1 MTDTYILN
9 GHEPVPCD
17 DLAWWAWWF
26 GTADRQ
32 VRDTARD
39 DVRVSTVFLGLD
51 HSFFGHGPPMLFET
65 MVFVNGSSVDC
76 ERYATWDEAE
86 AGHARWV
93 MQVFKPTPI
102 LVLPTTGDADG

>member
-1 MTDTYILN
+1 MTNTYILK

-26 GTADRQ
+26 EKADRH
-32 VRDTARD
+32 VRESIQG

-51 HSFFGHGPPMLFET
+51 HGFRGRKELFET

-76 ERYATWDEAE
+76 ERYSTWDEAE
-86 AGHARWV
+86 AGHQRWV
-93 MQVFKPTPI
+93 MQVFKATPI
-102 LVLPTTGDADG
+102 LALPTKGDAR